1 MVFIE
6 KYGHTDLIIPIS
18 SNTNELAILR
28 ITIALGYKN
37 KAYKKYASQ
46 IGCIKSYW
54 AFFSAFHLLWT
65 LVIPLC

>member
-18 SNTNELAILR
+18 SNTNELYCSYIEKK
-28 ITIALGYKN
+28 TIALGYKN

-46 IGCIKSYW
+46 IGCIMSY
-54 AFFSAFHLLWT
+54 
-65 LVIPLC
+65 

>member
-37 KAYKKYASQ
+37 KAYKNMQVK
-46 IGCIKSYW
+46 
-54 AFFSAFHLLWT
+54 
-65 LVIPLC
+65 